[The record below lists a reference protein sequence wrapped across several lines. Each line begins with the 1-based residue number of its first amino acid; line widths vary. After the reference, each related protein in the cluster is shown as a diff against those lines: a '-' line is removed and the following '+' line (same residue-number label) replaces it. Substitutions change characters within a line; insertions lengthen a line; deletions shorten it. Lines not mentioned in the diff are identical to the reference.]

1 MVLRRKNFCYILI
14 ISLFINTLWVTNNN
28 IEITANPL
36 SVLEQAV
43 GGIVPGNGTVLQ
55 MIEANVI
62 MDIDET
68 YGENGSFAISFDGL
82 YTIYNPNDTIE
93 ILIGAPF
100 QTNFIDLVD
109 TLKIEVEGLEKDFE
123 MICFN
128 EGNVTENTW
137 NEYFHLPV
145 MYNSR
150 YFALCNVSFSGNSNT
165 TIRYTFDSRISASS
179 VDIIMIIYDVGT
191 ARAWNNVTTE
201 HVEFRAYG
209 EQPRYYYNHTSES
222 MGNLTLTDI
231 ENGKSYLWSWESV
244 IIEDAWVFL
253 DYSYYIPFTGSTPGY
268 LFLSTMVCL
277 VAINIVFRYKK
288 KKKG

>member
-1 MVLRRKNFCYILI
+1 MQIRKNFCYILI
-14 ISLFINTLWVTNNN
+14 SLLLINTSWVTNKN

-36 SVLEQAV
+36 SVLEHAV

-62 MDIDET
+62 MDID
-68 YGENGSFAISFDGL
+68 GINRENGSFAISFDGL

-93 ILIGAPF
+93 VLIGAPF
-100 QTNFIDLVD
+100 QTAFVDLVD
-109 TLKIEVEGLEKDFE
+109 TLKIEVEGVEKDFK
-123 MICFN
+123 MICFSESN
-128 EGNVTENTW
+128 ETENPW
-137 NEYFHLPV
+137 IEYFHLSI

-150 YFALCNVSFSGNSNT
+150 YFALCNVSFSGNANT
-165 TIRYTFDSRISASS
+165 TIRYTFDSKIGDNS
-179 VDIIMIIYDVGT
+179 VDVIMIIYDVGT

-244 IIEDAWVFL
+244 IIEDAWVYL
-253 DYSYYIPFTGSTPGY
+253 DYSDYTPFTDPTPGY
-268 LFLSTMVCL
+268 LFLSTIVCL
-277 VAINIVFRYKK
+277 VAINTISRYKK
-288 KKKG
+288 KKK